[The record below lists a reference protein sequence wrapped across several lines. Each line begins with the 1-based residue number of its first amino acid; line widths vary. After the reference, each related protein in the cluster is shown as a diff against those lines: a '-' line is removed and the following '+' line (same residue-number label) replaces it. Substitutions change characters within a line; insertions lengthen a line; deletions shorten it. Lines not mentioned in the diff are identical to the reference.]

1 MHNESFN
8 DHLTHNFIIL
18 SSSKEAYHFL
28 LTEMQAELLG
38 APDKLYCKLPQT
50 SLNVV
55 TVCRPPLSSLKF
67 SFHDLFSWRKMQAK
81 LQTDIINILLC
92 FSQHQRLHDCVKVQI
107 DQRKSCHV
115 INIIAFL
122 FITLLIGFFK
132 HALSFLEKRP
142 LSVQFI
148 DGPENLQTMIQFH
161 YTQ

>member
-1 MHNESFN
+1 MHNESFS